1 MVMAGI
7 DVSGWNG
14 VINFENVAKTKQ
26 FVIIKA
32 GFSRSKVDTYETN
45 YKNAKA
51 AGLHVGAYWYST
63 ATSVDDA
70 EREAQAAIKALD
82 GKQFDMPIYY
92 DVEEQ
97 ATFNC
102 GKDLVDKIVNA
113 FCTALEDAGYF
124 VGVYMAR
131 WWAENYLSEQTR
143 ERYTMWI
150 ADWTDK
156 CRYSGDYGVWQYG
169 TTTVQ
174 GVNGQVDG
182 DTCYI
187 DFPSIIVPKH
197 FNGYGKSEPKKAH
210 IIDIVCT
217 DKQYKQISDYIEK
230 ILKGSD

>member
-1 MVMAGI
+1 MVMSGI

-14 VINFENVAKTKQ
+14 VINFANVAKTKQ

-32 GFSRSKVDTYETN
+32 GFSRSTVDTYETN

-63 ATSVDDA
+63 ATSVDEA
-70 EREAQAAIKALD
+70 EHEAQAAIKALD

-97 ATFNC
+97 GTFNC
-102 GKDLVDKIVNA
+102 GKDLVNKIVNT
-113 FCTALEDAGYF
+113 FCTVLENAGYF
-124 VGVYMAR
+124 VGIYMAR

-143 ERYTMWI
+143 NRYTMWI
-150 ADWTDK
+150 ADWTDSCK
-156 CRYSGDYGVWQYG
+156 YGDDYGVWQYG
-169 TTTVQ
+169 TTTLQ

-187 DFPSIIVPKH
+187 DFPKIIKEKC

-210 IIDIVCT
+210 LIDIVCT
-217 DKQYKQISDYIEK
+217 DKQYKHIIDYIDK
-230 ILKGSD
+230 ILRGV

>member
-14 VINFENVAKTKQ
+14 VINFDYVAKQKQ

-32 GFSRSKVDTYETN
+32 GCAENTVDTYETN

-63 ATSVDDA
+63 ATSVDEA
-70 EREAQAAIKALD
+70 EREARAAIKALD

-97 ATFNC
+97 STFNC
-102 GKDLVDKIVNA
+102 GKDLVDKIVNT
-113 FCTALEDAGYF
+113 FCTALENAGYF

-143 ERYTMWI
+143 NRYTMWI
-150 ADWTDK
+150 ADWTGTCKYD
-156 CRYSGDYGVWQYG
+156 GDYGMWQYG
-169 TTTVQ
+169 TITVQ
-174 GVNGQVDG
+174 GVSGQVDG

-187 DFPSIIVPKH
+187 DYPKIIKEKC
-197 FNGYGKSEPKKAH
+197 FNGYGISEPKKAH
-210 IIDIVCT
+210 LIDIVCT
-217 DKQYKQISDYIEK
+217 DTQYKQIIDYIDK
-230 ILKGSD
+230 VLKGV

>member
-1 MVMAGI
+1 MVMSGI

-14 VINFENVAKTKQ
+14 AINFDYVAKQKQ

-32 GFSRSKVDTYETN
+32 GCAENIVDTYETN

-63 ATSVDDA
+63 ATSVDEA

-97 ATFNC
+97 TTFKC
-102 GKDLVDKIVNA
+102 GKDLVDKIVNT
-113 FCTALEDAGYF
+113 FCAALENAGYF
-124 VGVYMAR
+124 VGIYMAR

-150 ADWTDK
+150 ADWTGTCK
-156 CRYSGDYGVWQYG
+156 YEGDYGMWQYG
-169 TTTVQ
+169 TVTVQ
-174 GVNGQVDG
+174 GISGQVDG

-187 DFPSIIVPKH
+187 DYPKIIKEKC

-210 IIDIVCT
+210 LIDIVCT
-217 DKQYKQISDYIEK
+217 DKQYKQIIDYIDK
-230 ILKGSD
+230 VLKGV

>member
-1 MVMAGI
+1 MVMSGI

-14 VINFENVAKTKQ
+14 VIDFDYVAKQKQ

-32 GFSRSKVDTYETN
+32 GCTENAVDTYETN
-45 YKNAKA
+45 YENAKA

-63 ATSVDDA
+63 ATSVDEA
-70 EREAQAAIKALD
+70 EREARAAIKALD

-97 ATFNC
+97 STFNC
-102 GKDLVDKIVNA
+102 GKDLVNKIVNT
-113 FCTALEDAGYF
+113 FCTALENAGYF

-143 ERYTMWI
+143 NRYTMWI
-150 ADWTDK
+150 ADWTGTCK
-156 CRYSGDYGVWQYG
+156 YVGDYGMWQYG
-169 TTTVQ
+169 TITVN

-187 DFPSIIVPKH
+187 DYPKIIKEKC
-197 FNGYGKSEPKKAH
+197 FNGYGKNEPKKAH
-210 IIDIVCT
+210 LIDIVCT
-217 DKQYKQISDYIEK
+217 DKQYKQIINYIDK
-230 ILKGSD
+230 ILKGV